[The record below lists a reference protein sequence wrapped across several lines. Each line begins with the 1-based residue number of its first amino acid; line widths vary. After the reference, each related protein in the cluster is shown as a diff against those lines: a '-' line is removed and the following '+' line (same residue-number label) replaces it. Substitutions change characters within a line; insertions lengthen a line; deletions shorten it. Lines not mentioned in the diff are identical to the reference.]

1 MRYPERIV
9 TGQLIDD
16 GHHRRARELRRELT
30 EAEQILW
37 QRLRA
42 NRLGGLHFRRQQ
54 VIRVFMSDLY
64 CHAAGLVV
72 EVDGGSHAYQV
83 EYDQERDQILANCG
97 VRVLRVGNE
106 AVLTHLD
113 EVLASIQAACRE
125 AIGSTHPP
133 ES

>member
-9 TGQLIDD
+9 TGQQVDE

-42 NRLGGLHFRRQQ
+42 NRLDGLHFRRQQ
-54 VIRVFMSDLY
+54 LIRGFIADFY

-72 EVDGGSHAYQV
+72 EVDGGSHDYQK
-83 EYDQERDQILANCG
+83 EYDQERDQILASCG

-113 EVLASIQAACRE
+113 EVLASILAACRE
-125 AIGSTHPP
+125 EIGSTRLP